1 MSEPRKI
8 NISGNHTSAGA
19 ADAYADP
26 RMEEA
31 RARARANAE
40 AARLRRS
47 QQFPRVTHQQVSAA
61 NAQVRRLDLNRTQGS
76 RAAYDIHNDAEFAER
91 QRRKAAQAAQSAA
104 RPVQQVNRPAQPA
117 ARPVQQVSRPAQSA
131 ARPVQQPSRPA
142 QPAAHPAQQ
151 APAAQA
157 SAPRQI
163 HRSSNTTGRTIHR
176 AQPATAAV
184 TAASVQPAAPAAEQ
198 AVTPHPEVAQ
208 ASRYGRR
215 SIRMEGS
222 ASGSSRS
229 GSGRSGGAGGKPPRG
244 PGRGKNGGGDSASG
258 RGKRGKKKAKGLWWK
273 ILLGTVAV
281 IALIIGGA
289 YAIVMNQLRPECS
302 SISISDLINTPKAYA
317 DKEFNVLLVGI
328 DRSTEGENQSD
339 AAVNDGMTDMIM
351 WLHFNNETGELKMLQ
366 IPRNIFVTTDASYSG
381 NYQINAIAK
390 TQGSAGYNDIGA
402 LCDYV
407 ADMLKVPIDG
417 YVTIRL
423 EKLVELVDILGGIT
437 VYVPQD
443 MSYDGSSLTQGV
455 HNLNGAAAEF
465 FLRNRHSYANS
476 DIGRLNTQRYFYAAI
491 FARLRAMSV
500 WDIAKNLP
508 FYLSM
513 VDTSLD
519 ASELVSVA
527 VSLLNVSSDKILLAQ
542 VPVYMGGLKYPQNV
556 AHPNDVVVAARQETA
571 DLLNTYYRENTGP
584 VDASELNIK
593 DDVLDVSGMT
603 PTDPNVQYMATLNEN
618 VVDAVDS
625 GKADIGISDEYS
637 YDLPE
642 PTPTPDAGTTDGTDA
657 ADGSSDST
665 DSSESDNAA

>member
-1 MSEPRKI
+1 MSCNCLDLDISCRNFRNLILDKSFDKFLGSSGKKNAYTALSPAVPAISSSSLFSFVYLLHIELELLLNLICLTRGLTTNREDCISILKIEVHKIISVLSSLLDFSDNKLAFHSLSIHIDTVSVILLHDLLRSLLRGLHCGVFKALGVERDLELVARLNIVDGLIKAASIINEVIAVIRASKDKADSKI
-8 NISGNHTSAGA
+8 NLQSRFAFN
-19 ADAYADP
+19 
-26 RMEEA
+26 EE
-31 RARARANAE
+31 
-40 AARLRRS
+40 
-47 QQFPRVTHQQVSAA
+47 
-61 NAQVRRLDLNRTQGS
+61 
-76 RAAYDIHNDAEFAER
+76 
-91 QRRKAAQAAQSAA
+91 QS
-104 RPVQQVNRPAQPA
+104 
-117 ARPVQQVSRPAQSA
+117 
-131 ARPVQQPSRPA
+131 
-142 QPAAHPAQQ
+142 
-151 APAAQA
+151 
-157 SAPRQI
+157 
-163 HRSSNTTGRTIHR
+163 
-176 AQPATAAV
+176 
-184 TAASVQPAAPAAEQ
+184 E
-198 AVTPHPEVAQ
+198 
-208 ASRYGRR
+208 
-215 SIRMEGS
+215 
-222 ASGSSRS
+222 
-229 GSGRSGGAGGKPPRG
+229 
-244 PGRGKNGGGDSASG
+244 
-258 RGKRGKKKAKGLWWK
+258 
-273 ILLGTVAV
+273 
-281 IALIIGGA
+281 
-289 YAIVMNQLRPECS
+289 AIVMMPLYKLSHTDIDVLMAERDQLHKDIDSYNALLGSEEVLNK
-302 SISISDLINTPKAYA
+302 SIISDLRAVSKAYA

-423 EKLVELVDILGGIT
+423 EKLVELVNILGGIT

-625 GKADIGISDEYS
+625 GNADIGISDEYS
-637 YDLPE
+637 YDLPD

>member
-117 ARPVQQVSRPAQSA
+117 A
-131 ARPVQQPSRPA
+131 
-142 QPAAHPAQQ
+142 HPAQQ

-163 HRSSNTTGRTIHR
+163 HRSSNPTGRTIHR

-208 ASRYGRR
+208 ASRYGRS

-273 ILLGTVAV
+273 I
-281 IALIIGGA
+281 
-289 YAIVMNQLRPECS
+289 
-302 SISISDLINTPKAYA
+302 
-317 DKEFNVLLVGI
+317 
-328 DRSTEGENQSD
+328 
-339 AAVNDGMTDMIM
+339 
-351 WLHFNNETGELKMLQ
+351 
-366 IPRNIFVTTDASYSG
+366 
-381 NYQINAIAK
+381 
-390 TQGSAGYNDIGA
+390 
-402 LCDYV
+402 
-407 ADMLKVPIDG
+407 
-417 YVTIRL
+417 
-423 EKLVELVDILGGIT
+423 
-437 VYVPQD
+437 
-443 MSYDGSSLTQGV
+443 
-455 HNLNGAAAEF
+455 
-465 FLRNRHSYANS
+465 
-476 DIGRLNTQRYFYAAI
+476 
-491 FARLRAMSV
+491 
-500 WDIAKNLP
+500 
-508 FYLSM
+508 YL
-513 VDTSLD
+513 
-519 ASELVSVA
+519 A
-527 VSLLNVSSDKILLAQ
+527 
-542 VPVYMGGLKYPQNV
+542 PW
-556 AHPNDVVVAARQETA
+556 R
-571 DLLNTYYRENTGP
+571 
-584 VDASELNIK
+584 
-593 DDVLDVSGMT
+593 
-603 PTDPNVQYMATLNEN
+603 
-618 VVDAVDS
+618 
-625 GKADIGISDEYS
+625 
-637 YDLPE
+637 
-642 PTPTPDAGTTDGTDA
+642 
-657 ADGSSDST
+657 
-665 DSSESDNAA
+665 